1 MLKQIVLMSLNFLP
15 HFEVF
20 VEYWWAK
27 VDGLGTTAF
36 PGETIGI
43 KLHYYEITAPP
54 PPQLMKQSML
64 REVR

>member
-1 MLKQIVLMSLNFLP
+1 MSLNFLP
-15 HFEVF
+15 HFELF
-20 VEYWWAK
+20 CRMLKYWWAK
-27 VDGLGTTAF
+27 VDGLGMTAF